1 MVGSLGEGIRFGG
14 GLSRAINDL
23 DIEARE
29 ELLPSDVAGFNLS
42 SSHEVLEVLVVGDN
56 DRRCTTEV
64 REVLFSS
71 CSPINTIVQ
80 SVK

>member
-1 MVGSLGEGIRFGG
+1 MVGSLREGIRFGG

-29 ELLPSDVAGFNLS
+29 ELLPSDVVRFNLS

-56 DRRCTTEV
+56 DHRCAAKV
-64 REVLFSS
+64 WKVLFPFFQCFDDS
-71 CSPINTIVQ
+71 
-80 SVK
+80 K